1 MKVNTSASGM
11 LRGIIFVLAG
21 TLALAANAQETPS
34 THAPQW
40 IPALSYGG
48 APECPKHLGSRVY
61 RSDIARDSHI
71 TAFIV
76 GKSVHKAGGCQATAE
91 IQVIQSGK
99 TRHFA
104 LTGPGEKAFSLV
116 DFSPDGTRA
125 LLAHNQRADDFHQY
139 RETSVALMPLV
150 SGKIEWRN
158 TWDIFGWKDC
168 DATVEPQGF
177 LPDGKVV
184 IRARKAVTHFRG
196 RADCV
201 NESGLYVTD
210 LSNNSAVRLP
220 DSTKVARYGKHERPG
235 FQACKSD
242 PDIVDACFKVHG
254 RLSAWNGPHTMR
266 IWRIGTSRILGVQDD
281 IMPEDLTSK
290 MDLDVEAYGDFEVRP
305 FTRERSAEM
314 RMVCIEKAENVVIK
328 KR

>member
-1 MKVNTSASGM
+1 M

-21 TLALAANAQETPS
+21 TLALAGNAQDTS
-34 THAPQW
+34 RVAVPQW
-40 IPALSYGG
+40 IPALGLGG

-76 GKSVHKAGGCQATAE
+76 GKSARKTGGCQATAE

-99 TRHFA
+99 TQHFA
-104 LTGPGEKAFSLV
+104 LTGPGEKAFALV
-116 DFSPDGTRA
+116 DFSPDGTGV
-125 LLAHNQRADDFHQY
+125 LLAHNQRADGLYQY

-158 TWDIFGWKDC
+158 TWDIFGWKNC
-168 DATVEPQGF
+168 DAMVEPQGF
-177 LPDGKVV
+177 LPDGRVV
-184 IRARKAVTHFRG
+184 IRARKTVSHFRG

-210 LSNNSAVRLP
+210 LSGNSAVRLP
-220 DSTKVARYGKHERPG
+220 DSTKVTRYGKHERPG

-254 RLSAWNGPHTMR
+254 RLSAWNGAPTMR
-266 IWRIGTSRILGVQDD
+266 IWRLARAAYWVFRTTSCRRLLRRRWILV
-281 IMPEDLTSK
+281 
-290 MDLDVEAYGDFEVRP
+290 
-305 FTRERSAEM
+305 
-314 RMVCIEKAENVVIK
+314 
-328 KR
+328 